1 MELFQFQSAQWNHG
15 TLSVPK
21 WTVKLRTNEQN
32 TPNSLAILF
41 SDVKRT
47 LWSFIHIS
55 IREGETTAMRKEG
68 RHYRSIYGCWGRTIL
83 GWRHYKD
90 ICDGL
95 KEAGMLLEEGLVL
108 LFKTA
113 SSTPGGLF
121 SKWEGWILVFFQ
133 LHCPL
138 KWLSHLNHC
147 SQMSFSYSWSLQ
159 IWPLLI
165 LENDKLLDF
174 SLICYQ
180 NENVF
185 NFNWEY

>member
-1 MELFQFQSAQWNHG
+1 MLTDIRFILTLNLKLVRSSGRISMELFQFQSEQWNHG

-147 SQMSFSYSWSLQ
+147 SACSTVSMQ
-159 IWPLLI
+159 I
-165 LENDKLLDF
+165 
-174 SLICYQ
+174 
-180 NENVF
+180 
-185 NFNWEY
+185 